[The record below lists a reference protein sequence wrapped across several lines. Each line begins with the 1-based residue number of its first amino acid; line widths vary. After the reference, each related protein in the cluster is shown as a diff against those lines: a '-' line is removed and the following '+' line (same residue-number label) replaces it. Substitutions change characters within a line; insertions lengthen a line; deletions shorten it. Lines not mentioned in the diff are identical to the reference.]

1 MKETKRSIQNNA
13 SIVLHFCESLN
24 RTISEILMK
33 KVYDN
38 KTFGKTIEL
47 PFLSD
52 KVTSTNKM
60 TLTDKEDIFV
70 GDYNTK

>member
-1 MKETKRSIQNNA
+1 
-13 SIVLHFCESLN
+13 
-24 RTISEILMK
+24 MK

>member
-1 MKETKRSIQNNA
+1 
-13 SIVLHFCESLN
+13 
-24 RTISEILMK
+24 MK

-38 KTFGKTIEL
+38 KTFGKTIE

>member
-1 MKETKRSIQNNA
+1 MKGTKRSIQNNA

-38 KTFGKTIEL
+38 KTFGKTIE
-47 PFLSD
+47 PFFSD
-52 KVTSTNKM
+52 KVSSTNKM
-60 TLTDKEDIFV
+60 TLIVKEEIMV
-70 GDYNTK
+70 GDYNTT